1 MDSTV
6 ETAIDAVM
14 ESLREVKDQR
24 LRQGVGDGGSAYF
37 GRTSE
42 RPAYDTCSAS
52 SPASSWS
59 STTGPTG
66 PRGSAT

>member
-6 ETAIDAVM
+6 ETATDAVM
-14 ESLREVKDQR
+14 ESLREIKGQR

-42 RPAYDTCSAS
+42 RPAYDAYSAS
-52 SPASSWS
+52 SAASSWS
-59 STTGPTG
+59 SATGPTG
-66 PRGSAT
+66 RRGSMT